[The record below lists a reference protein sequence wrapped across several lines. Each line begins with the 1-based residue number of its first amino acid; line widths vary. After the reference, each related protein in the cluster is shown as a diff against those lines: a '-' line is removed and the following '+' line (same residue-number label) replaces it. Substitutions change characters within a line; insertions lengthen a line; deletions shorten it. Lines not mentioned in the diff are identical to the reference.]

1 MFENYRYF
9 LTLCDELNVTRAAE
23 RLFVTHQCLSRYL
36 KKLEEE
42 CGTELFF
49 RKPAFALTPEGKRL
63 RGTLRQVERL
73 EKDLAEH
80 FAARHESASGS
91 LSFGTTEGRFRIFVP
106 ELIDRF
112 KAACPRVELHVSS
125 ANSTDLRK
133 LLLDNKLD
141 LILSG
146 KAAFTSPLLTDQV
159 VLNEKIYL
167 VVSDGILRRVFGET
181 WEGRLTELRG
191 GADLSLFEN
200 MPFAVNM
207 PAYNSSQMIERYLQ
221 RTGVKLNVIHTSSHP
236 DLHHEL
242 TTRNYAASF
251 CLTMYIP
258 NILRINEKSEN
269 KLHVLPIKGLVEV
282 NPITVTCIKGRA
294 LPQYA
299 VTLRSILKDLCGTYS
314 RYDMI

>member
-9 LTLCDELNVTRAAE
+9 LALCDELNVTRAAE
-23 RLFVTHQCLSRYL
+23 KLFVTHQCLSRYL

-49 RKPAFALTPEGKRL
+49 RKPAFALTPEGERL

-80 FAARHESASGS
+80 FAERSESAAGS

-112 KAACPRVELHVSS
+112 KAAYPRVELHVSS
-125 ANSTDLRK
+125 ANSTELRK

-141 LILSG
+141 LILTG
-146 KAAFTSPLLTDQV
+146 KAAFTSPLLTDQI

-167 VVSDGILRRVFGET
+167 VVSDGILRRVFGSG
-181 WEGRLTELRG
+181 WQNRLSELRD

-200 MPFAVNM
+200 VPFAVNM
-207 PAYNSSQMIERYLQ
+207 PAYNSSQMIVRHLQ
-221 RTGVKLNVIHTSSHP
+221 RTALSLKIIHTSSHP

-269 KLHVLPIKGLVEV
+269 KLHILPIKGLVEV
-282 NPITVTCIKGRA
+282 NPITVTRIKGRA

-299 VTLRSILKDLCGTYS
+299 VALCDVLRDLCGSYS
-314 RYDMI
+314 RYDVI